1 MTARVARVP
10 DLVDVYADKLGI
22 ESRDAVR
29 SELATQFDHLSR
41 LVLGG
46 EMPPAGTASAE
57 GAAAYGEL
65 CVLVGFLAD
74 AHDLLTRKE
83 TRR

>member
-1 MTARVARVP
+1 MIGRASRGL
-10 DLVDVYADKLGI
+10 DLVDVYADRLGI

-29 SELATQFDHLSR
+29 GELASQFEHLSR

-57 GAAAYGEL
+57 GATAYGEL

-83 TRR
+83 TLR